1 MKKLL
6 KQACEKTDSAEL
18 FRAKSKTIPVNF
30 EVNRLKSIDISESE
44 GKALR
49 VINKGKIG
57 FSTSTG
63 DEDFDLIVKKA
74 VATSEFGSTASF
86 DFPGEMKKENKEKKS
101 LAIYD
106 EKVVDKSIEEM
117 VKIGEGIIERIK
129 DFNPKLRCD
138 VTILKDLSEVE
149 YLNSRGGNF
158 SYLKTAIAYSL
169 MVQQTEEQDMLM
181 VYSSLES
188 GKDDL
193 NAKELTSEIIEN
205 LKWGEKIVSVGSG
218 KMPVIFTPKAALVLI
233 LSIISGLNGKMV
245 LKKISPLTSQ
255 KNKKLWSDLLTLYS
269 DGTIDFAL
277 GSAPFDDEGVEMKR
291 IPLVEKGEIKNFYY
305 DLQTAGM
312 VGVESTGN
320 GLRSGIQSEPV
331 PGISNLIM
339 EEGEVSFQDMV
350 KDISEGIIIDQVLG
364 LGQGNIISGAFSNN
378 VQLGYKIEKGKI
390 VGRVKD
396 VMIAGNALEE
406 LKNIAA
412 LGNKAK
418 WVEGKY
424 KFPHIYLKS
433 LSVSAKVCQG
443 DGSPDNI
450 QVIR

>member
-1 MKKLL
+1 MEKLL
-6 KQACEKTDSAEL
+6 KQTYKKVDSAEL
-18 FRAKSKTIPVNF
+18 FKVKSKTIPVNF

-49 VINKGKIG
+49 VINKGRIG
-57 FSTSTG
+57 FSSSTG
-63 DEDFDLIVKKA
+63 DEDFDFLIKKA
-74 VATSEFGSTASF
+74 MTTSEFGSTASF
-86 DFPGEMKKENKEKKS
+86 DFPTRGKEENNKKKNI
-101 LAIYD
+101 ATYD
-106 EKVVDKSIEEM
+106 QKVADKSIKEM
-117 VKIGEGIIERIK
+117 IRTGEGIIERIK
-129 DFNPKLRCD
+129 DFNPNLRCD
-138 VTILKDLSEVE
+138 ATILKDCSEIE

-158 SYLKTAIAYSL
+158 SYHKTTIAYSA
-169 MVQQTEEQDMLM
+169 MVQQTEDQDMLM
-181 VYSSLES
+181 IYSSLES
-188 GKDDL
+188 GKDNLDV
-193 NAKELTSEIIEN
+193 KELTSEIIEN
-205 LKWGEKIVSVGSG
+205 LKWGEKIVPVESG

-233 LSIISGLNGKMV
+233 LPIISGLNGKMV

-277 GSAPFDDEGVEMKR
+277 GSASFDDEGVEMKR

-312 VGVESTGN
+312 AGVESTGN
-320 GLRSGIQSEPV
+320 GLRASIQSEPV

-339 EEGEVSFQDMV
+339 KEGNVSFKEMV

-396 VMIAGNALEE
+396 VMIAGNAIEE

-433 LSVSAKVCQG
+433 LSVSAKK
-443 DGSPDNI
+443 
-450 QVIR
+450 

>member
-1 MKKLL
+1 MEKLL
-6 KQACEKTDSAEL
+6 RQACKEADSAEL
-18 FRAKSKTIPVNF
+18 FKVKSKTIPVNF

-49 VINKGKIG
+49 VINKGRIG
-57 FSTSTG
+57 FSSSTG
-63 DEDFDLIVKKA
+63 KDGFNLMLEKA

-86 DFPGEMKKENKEKKS
+86 DFPGEMKRENKKKKNI
-101 LAIYD
+101 AIYD
-106 EKVVDKSIEEM
+106 EKAADKSIEEM
-117 VKIGEGIIERIK
+117 IKIGEGIIERIGN
-129 DFNPKLRCD
+129 FNRKLRCD
-138 VTILKDLSEVE
+138 VTILKDDSEIE

-158 SYLKTAIAYSL
+158 SYHKTTIAYSV
-169 MVQQTEEQDMLM
+169 MAQQTEDQDMLM

-188 GKDDL
+188 GKDNLD
-193 NAKELTSEIIEN
+193 AKELTSEVIEN
-205 LKWGEKIVSVGSG
+205 LEWGEKIVSVKSG

-245 LKKISPLTSQ
+245 LKNISPFTSQ
-255 KNKKLWSDLLTLYS
+255 KNKKLWSDLLTFYS

-277 GSAPFDDEGVEMKR
+277 GSAPFDDEGIEMKR
-291 IPLVEKGEIKNFYY
+291 VPLVEKGEIKNFYY

-312 VGVESTGN
+312 AGVESTGN
-320 GLRSGIQSEPV
+320 GLRAGIQSEPV

-339 EEGEVSFQDMV
+339 EEGKVPFKEMI
-350 KDISEGIIIDQVLG
+350 KDIPEGIVIDQVLG

-396 VMIAGNALEE
+396 VMIAGNAIEE

-433 LSVSAKVCQG
+433 LSVSAKK
-443 DGSPDNI
+443 
-450 QVIR
+450 

>member
-1 MKKLL
+1 MEKLL
-6 KQACEKTDSAEL
+6 RQACKKVDSAEL
-18 FRAKSKTIPVNF
+18 FKVKSKTIPVNF

-57 FSTSTG
+57 FSSFIG
-63 DEDFDLIVKKA
+63 SESFNLMVEKA
-74 VATSEFGSTASF
+74 AATSEFGSEASF
-86 DFPGEMKKENKEKKS
+86 NFPEEAKRIGKEKIN
-101 LAIYD
+101 IYD

-117 VKIGEGIIERIK
+117 VKVGEEIVKRLK
-129 DFNPKLRCD
+129 NFSRKLRCD
-138 VTILKDLSEVE
+138 VTISKDYSEVE
-149 YLNSRGGNF
+149 YLNSKGGNF
-158 SYLKTAIAYSL
+158 SYNKTAIAYSV
-169 MVQQTEEQDMLM
+169 MVQKIKNQDMLM
-181 VYSSLES
+181 IYSSLES
-188 GKDDL
+188 GKDNL
-193 NAKELTSEIIEN
+193 EVEELTSEIIEN
-205 LKWGEKIVSVGSG
+205 LEWGEKIIPIESG
-218 KMPVIFTPKAALVLI
+218 KLPVIFTPKAALVLI
-233 LSIISGLNGKMV
+233 LPIISGLNGKMV
-245 LKKISPLTSQ
+245 LKKTSPLAAQ

-291 IPLVEKGEIKNFYY
+291 VPLVEKGEIKNFYY

-312 VGVESTGN
+312 SQVESTGN
-320 GLRSGIQSEPV
+320 GLRAGIQSEPV
-331 PGISNLIM
+331 PGISNLVM
-339 EEGEVSFQDMV
+339 GEGEVSFKEMI
-350 KDISEGIIIDQVLG
+350 KDISEGIVIDQVLG

-396 VMIAGNALEE
+396 VMIAGNAIEE
-406 LKNIAA
+406 LKNIVA

-433 LSVSAKVCQG
+433 LSVSAKK
-443 DGSPDNI
+443 
-450 QVIR
+450 

>member
-1 MKKLL
+1 MEKLL
-6 KQACEKTDSAEL
+6 RQACKEADSAEL
-18 FRAKSKTIPVNF
+18 FKAKSKTIPVNF

-49 VINKGKIG
+49 VINKGRIG
-57 FSTSTG
+57 FSSSTG
-63 DEDFDLIVKKA
+63 KDGFNLMLEKA

-86 DFPGEMKKENKEKKS
+86 DFPGEMKRENKKKKNI
-101 LAIYD
+101 AIYD
-106 EKVVDKSIEEM
+106 EKAADKSIEEM
-117 VKIGEGIIERIK
+117 VKIGEGIIERMK
-129 DFNPKLRCD
+129 DFNRKLRCD
-138 VTILKDLSEVE
+138 VTILKDYSEIE

-158 SYLKTAIAYSL
+158 SYHKTTIAYSV
-169 MVQQTEEQDMLM
+169 MAQQTEDQDMLM
-181 VYSSLES
+181 IYSSLES
-188 GKDDL
+188 GKDNLD
-193 NAKELTSEIIEN
+193 AKELTSEIIEN
-205 LKWGEKIVSVGSG
+205 LEWGEKIVPVESG

-233 LSIISGLNGKMV
+233 LSIISGLNGKMI
-245 LKKISPLTSQ
+245 LKKISPFTSQ
-255 KNKKLWSDLLTLYS
+255 KNKKLWSGMLTFYS

-277 GSAPFDDEGVEMKR
+277 GSAPFDDEGIEMKR
-291 IPLVEKGEIKNFYY
+291 VPLVEKGEIKNFYY

-312 VGVESTGN
+312 AGVESTGN
-320 GLRSGIQSEPV
+320 GLRAGIQSEPV

-339 EEGEVSFQDMV
+339 EEGKVSFKEMI
-350 KDISEGIIIDQVLG
+350 KDIPEGIVIDQVLG

-396 VMIAGNALEE
+396 VMIAGNAIEE

-433 LSVSAKVCQG
+433 LSVSAKK
-443 DGSPDNI
+443 
-450 QVIR
+450 